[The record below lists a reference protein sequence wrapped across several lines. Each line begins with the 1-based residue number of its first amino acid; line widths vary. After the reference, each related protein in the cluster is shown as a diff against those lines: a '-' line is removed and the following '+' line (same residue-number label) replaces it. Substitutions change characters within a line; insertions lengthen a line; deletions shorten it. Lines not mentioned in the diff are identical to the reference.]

1 MTKEE
6 IMEAIKAW
14 REENEER
21 AAFVLLV
28 DEDHEL
34 AQAVAGKGINIVV
47 AVAQATQAEEVKYLI
62 KKAMLA
68 GEIRA
73 SMSERIREEVEKE
86 LKEAKEKGEGD

>member
-28 DEDHEL
+28 DEDNK
-34 AQAVAGKGINIVV
+34 QSQVVTGKTVNIMA
-47 AVAQATQAEEVKYLI
+47 AVAQVTQDEEVKSLI
-62 KKAMLA
+62 KGALMF
-68 GEIRA
+68 GEIHA
-73 SMSERIREEVEKE
+73 SCVNGLGRKWKRN
-86 LKEAKEKGEGD
+86 

>member
-21 AAFVLLV
+21 TAFVLLM
-28 DEDHEL
+28 DEESRL
-34 AQAVAGKGINIVV
+34 SQAVTGKGINIMA
-47 AVAQATQAEEVKYLI
+47 AVAQATKDEEVKSLI

-68 GEIRA
+68 GEIHA
-73 SMSERIREEVEKE
+73 SMRERIREEVEKE

>member
-6 IMEAIKAW
+6 IMEAIKSW

-21 AAFVLLV
+21 AAFVLLG
-28 DEDHEL
+28 DEDYEL
-34 AQAVAGKGINIVV
+34 EQAVTGKGVNIMA
-47 AVAQATQAEEVKYLI
+47 AVAQATQDEEVKSLI

-68 GEIRA
+68 GEIHA